1 MDKWTLKN
9 RINRCQDR
17 IAEDRHDILL
27 LEQKIER
34 LYAQKSK
41 LFDLQSET
49 EQYFFS
55 KRAKCEALLSEARGR
70 AAEGALTGSLDMYGA
85 SSCNFRINRLAD
97 MNYYVDININK
108 IRDMIA
114 DLQDEIRHYSME
126 INQCRADIAD
136 IERKER
142 ENGRANHTR

>member
-1 MDKWTLKN
+1 MDKWELRN
-9 RINRCQDR
+9 RINRYQDN
-17 IAEDRHDILL
+17 IAEDRHDILV
-27 LEQKIER
+27 LEQKIDR

-41 LFDLQSET
+41 LSDLQSET

-55 KRAKCEALLSEARGR
+55 KRAKCEALLSEARGC
-70 AAEGALTGSLDMYGA
+70 AAKSTLIRSLDMYGA
-85 SSCNFRINRLAD
+85 SSCNYRINRLAD

-114 DLQDEIRHYSME
+114 DLQNEIRHYSMA

-142 ENGRANHTR
+142 ENGSANRT